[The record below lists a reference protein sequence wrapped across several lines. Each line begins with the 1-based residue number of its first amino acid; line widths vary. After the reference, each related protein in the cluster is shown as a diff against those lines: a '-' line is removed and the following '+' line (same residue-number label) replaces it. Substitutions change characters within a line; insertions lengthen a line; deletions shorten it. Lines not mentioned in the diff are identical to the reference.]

1 MFALFC
7 TVFVGCC
14 CPPSGPIAAAPF
26 ATSVRTGFELSA
38 GQQLSELESGLSSLL
53 QQKEQLEVA
62 MTRASRPG
70 AAFDAAAVLPGSM
83 AAAAGGGARSRHA
96 MLREGEAAMQ
106 ALEKNIH
113 AHKIALRKLHA
124 QINGAATGR

>member
-1 MFALFC
+1 M
-7 TVFVGCC
+7 
-14 CPPSGPIAAAPF
+14 
-26 ATSVRTGFELSA
+26 
-38 GQQLSELESGLSSLL
+38 
-53 QQKEQLEVA
+53 A

-70 AAFDAAAVLPGSM
+70 ATFDAASVLPNSM

-96 MLREGEAAMQ
+96 MMREGEAAMA

-124 QINGAATGR
+124 QVNGAGTGR